1 MDFDFD
7 FKGRTALVV
16 GGGRGIGRACA
27 EWLGAR
33 GARVAV
39 AARTTAQVEEAEEA
53 ITAAGGTAL
62 ACTLD
67 VTDAAAVAAIGD
79 IVEERWGAID
89 TLINAA
95 GVAESAPLKRT
106 SDELWDRALEVN
118 VTGAFRLVRALLPGM
133 AERGFGRVVMVAS
146 VAAKAGA
153 PYVAAYAASKHA
165 LLGLV
170 RSAALESARAGV
182 TVNAVCPGFVDTP
195 MTAASIANIVQQTGC
210 SEAEARG
217 RLEGFSP
224 QRRLFTP
231 AEIAHAVGFL
241 ASREAGGI
249 TGQGL
254 NVDGG
259 GTQW

>member
-1 MDFDFD
+1 MELE

-33 GARVAV
+33 GARVAI
-39 AARTTAQVEEAEEA
+39 AARTTAEVAEVEQA

-67 VTDAAAVAAIGD
+67 VTDGAAVAAIGEV
-79 IVEERWGAID
+79 VEERWGPVD
-89 TLINAA
+89 TLVNAA
-95 GVAESAPLKRT
+95 GVAESAPIKRT
-106 SDELWDRALEVN
+106 SDELWARTMAVN

-146 VAAKAGA
+146 VAGKAGA

-170 RSAALESARAGV
+170 RSAALEVARNGV

-195 MTAASIANIVQQTGC
+195 MTDASVANIVQQTGC
-210 SEAEARG
+210 SDAEARAQ
-217 RLEGFSP
+217 LEAFSP

-231 AEIAHAVGFL
+231 AEIAHAAGFL
-241 ASREAGGI
+241 ASRESGGI
-249 TGQGL
+249 TGQGI